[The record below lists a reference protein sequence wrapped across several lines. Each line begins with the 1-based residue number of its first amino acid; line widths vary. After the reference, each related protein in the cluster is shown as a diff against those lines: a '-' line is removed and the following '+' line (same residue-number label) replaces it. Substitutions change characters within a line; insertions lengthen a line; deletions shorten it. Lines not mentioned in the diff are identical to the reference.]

1 MVPDSLRA
9 AFSPRYELERL
20 IGSGGSADVYLATDT
35 RHARKVACKVLRAD
49 TTSELGAERFLRE
62 IEIAAALQ
70 HPNVLPVFDS
80 GELGGHLFYV
90 MPFVEGASLRDRLR
104 QDGPLRWDDALRLMR
119 EVTDALS
126 YAHRRGIMHR
136 DIKPDNI
143 MLIGDH
149 AVVADFGIARAIE
162 DARREYRTPD
172 GLGVGTPEY
181 MAPEQAT
188 GDSLDARCDVYS
200 LGATLYEVL
209 TGTPPYQGA
218 SAVAVLVHKSND
230 PVPTLRPR
238 DENVPPHAGHA
249 IQRSLAREVHERFTS
264 VEEFLEALVVGD
276 LGARAAAPRTRL
288 RTIAVLPF
296 QNLSHDPDDEY
307 LSDGITDELIY
318 SLSKIADLRVVGRAT
333 SFRFKG
339 SADDIRLIGEQ
350 LRVGGIVTGGVR
362 RAGDRIRVS
371 AELIDTASGFE
382 QWTERY
388 DRQLTDVFEV
398 QEELAHAIA
407 TSLETTVWRPETAP
421 AISAPAGPAY
431 QRFLRGRWLW
441 NQRTEAGLL
450 ASVNEFREAVALD
463 PRFAQAHA
471 ALAESYVTLALYGAL
486 APAEALPA
494 ARGAIETA
502 LALPAAPAEALT
514 ARACI
519 EAVYEWDWRRA
530 EDDFR
535 RAIVSNPASPSS
547 SQWYAMN
554 LLVPRGRFGE
564 AREQLARSQAID
576 PLSPVV
582 SLSVGLS
589 HFYERD
595 YRTAVATFDGLIE
608 RDPTF
613 GVARMFLAQALSEL
627 GNHTA
632 ALGALAGAAQ
642 LVGES
647 RALLAA
653 RGVLAARS
661 GHPEGAREALAV
673 LEARAA
679 TRYVSPVLIAQVQAA
694 LGDAEAA
701 VSSIERAVAL
711 RASDLVWVGVRP
723 VFDALR
729 TVPRFLAAMEPL
741 HLMTRSGPFAV
752 PLSA

>member
-1 MVPDSLRA
+1 MVPESLRA

-20 IGSGGSADVYLATDT
+20 IGSGGSADVYLATDS
-35 RHARKVACKVLRAD
+35 RHGRKVAVKILRGD
-49 TTSELGAERFLRE
+49 PTTELGAERFLRE

-80 GELGGHLFYV
+80 GANEGHLFYV
-90 MPFVEGASLRDRLR
+90 MPFVDGASLRDRLR
-104 QDGPLRWDDALRLMR
+104 HEGPLRWDDALVVMR
-119 EVTDALS
+119 EVVDALA
-126 YAHRRGIMHR
+126 YAHRRGIVHR
-136 DIKPDNI
+136 DVKPDNI
-143 MLIGDH
+143 MFIGGH

-200 LGATLYEVL
+200 LGATLYEML
-209 TGTPPYQGA
+209 TGAPPYSGA
-218 SAVAVLVHKSND
+218 SAVAVLVRKSHE
-230 PVPTLRPR
+230 PVPTMRPR
-238 DENVPPHAGHA
+238 DEAVPAHAGNA
-249 IQRSLAREVHERFTS
+249 IGRALARAVHERYTS
-264 VEEFLEALVVGD
+264 VEEFLEALVSGD
-276 LGARAAAPRTRL
+276 LSPRVQAPRTRL

-296 QNLSHDPDDEY
+296 QNLGSDPDDEY

-318 SLSKIADLRVVGRAT
+318 SLSKIPDLRVVGRAT

-339 SADDIRLIGEQ
+339 SADDIRIIGEQ

-362 RAGDRIRVS
+362 RVGDRLRVS
-371 AELIDTASGFE
+371 AELVDTASGFE

-388 DRQLTDVFEV
+388 DRRLTDVFEV
-398 QEELAHAIA
+398 QEELASAIA
-407 TSLETTVWRPETAP
+407 SSLETTVWRPETSPAVAAP
-421 AISAPAGPAY
+421 TAPAY
-431 QRFLRGRWLW
+431 QKYLRGRWLW

-450 ASVNEFREAVALD
+450 ASVSSFEEAVVLD
-463 PRFAQAHA
+463 PNFAQAHA
-471 ALAESYVTLALYGAL
+471 GLAESFVTLALYGAL
-486 APAEALPA
+486 APSEAMPA
-494 ARGAIETA
+494 ARRALDRA
-502 LALPAAPAEALT
+502 LALPAQPAEALT

-554 LLVPRGRFGE
+554 LLVPRGRFAE
-564 AREQLARSQAID
+564 AREQLARSQQID

-582 SLSVGLS
+582 WLSVGLS

-595 YRTAVATFDGLIE
+595 YKTAIATFDGLIE

-627 GNHTA
+627 GNDTA
-632 ALGALAGAAQ
+632 ALGALDGAAQ
-642 LVGES
+642 LMGES
-647 RALLAA
+647 RELLAA
-653 RGVLAARS
+653 RGVIAARS
-661 GHPEGAREALAV
+661 GDPDGARAALAQ
-673 LEARAA
+673 LEGRAA
-679 TRYVSPVLIAQVQAA
+679 TRYVSPVLMAQIQAA
-694 LGDAEAA
+694 LGEQAAA
-701 VSSIERAVAL
+701 VASIERAVSV

-729 TVPRFLAAMEPL
+729 AVPGFLPAMEPL
-741 HLMTRSGPFAV
+741 HLMTRSGPVAI
-752 PLSA
+752 PLGG